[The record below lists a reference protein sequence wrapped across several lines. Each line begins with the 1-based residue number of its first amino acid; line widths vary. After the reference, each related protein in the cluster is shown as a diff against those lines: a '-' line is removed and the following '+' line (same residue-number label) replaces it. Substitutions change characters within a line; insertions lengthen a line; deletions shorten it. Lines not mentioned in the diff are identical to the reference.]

1 MDSLKNAQNQ
11 ITLNQSISGS
21 KANNIEVA
29 KNNLEEVD
37 MQLDSL
43 LSQTQDADL
52 AELATKL
59 SMKEIALQASYNIAS
74 RVGNTTILDF
84 LK

>member
-1 MDSLKNAQNQ
+1 
-11 ITLNQSISGS
+11 
-21 KANNIEVA
+21 
-29 KNNLEEVD
+29 

-74 RVGNTTILDF
+74 RVGDTTILDF